1 MNDLSRITER
11 YNLDKLIH
19 AGDAAS
25 VFRATDLRSGEPV
38 ALKLL
43 RGSARFSEPQ
53 RRERFESA
61 ARALGECR
69 HRCLPSLLDFGVTAG
84 GSAFLV
90 TEYLPGVTLDLLTGS
105 PAERVLPLL
114 IPVLGALEELD
125 RHQLAHRGLRADNL
139 LVVPRGEPGG
149 DELPAEGANDA
160 NDADGEQVKVLGWG
174 SATWG
179 AGEEGRRADLG
190 AFAELTCTVLG
201 ARVERT
207 PAAVVTLPAAAGTRI
222 ADAAELAILL
232 SLLLQPGGPLPAS
245 LYAEL
250 RRAFRQALHGG
261 ADPEAT
267 QPRLLADVVTAPS
280 GAAASRRRP
289 AGPRPATRQLADLDD
304 LDDLEQETR
313 ALRGDITMAVPR
325 ERLPRAP
332 QGRPPTAALG
342 AGAAQPSAAETS
354 ARGDAAQVRSPLTA
368 AGIRMETMPSFLA
381 SDLGG
386 SPTGFP
392 PPTAGSAAN
401 ANAAE
406 LDIEPAAGTGQDA
419 APGSTAPEWTATRLI
434 APPAAADRS
443 APARATSGAI
453 LPFPSVQ
460 AAAGPAPAAATGAAA
475 AVPAAASLP
484 GAAPAPTAPMMIPA
498 TPTPAL
504 PAATAATTAAVP
516 RAPAPPPPTAAPGAG
531 PALDRPDVPATADR
545 PGGTGGSWRAV
556 RRTRLLLYGAAAA
569 LLVLAAVA
577 GPPLVRHIV
586 AGYPGSRRAP
596 SAPVPA
602 GAAAGRPAGGVKVP
616 PAAEL
621 PAAAP
626 QPLDPR
632 LAAAQALLAGG
643 DPGGAR
649 RVLAEIPAG
658 EAAGLAPADRADF
671 ERLTAALAADRRA
684 RRTQIAADLAAGFRR
699 SDVRRLGAALSGAR
713 REPDLP
719 PAIRQDLDRA
729 RQAVELDARLAQS
742 DQSDQSDQSGQGG
755 AVNRAAQQSPGDV
768 LHTATLLLAIL
779 PRHARALALRDQAAR
794 AVEAQADEALAAGD
808 AGRAAALASSLRQ
821 DWPDR
826 PGLQERA
833 TRIESQRRGDEH
845 LEDPRRSRPRRGRQP
860 AAGRASTPWP
870 RRHPPPATA
879 SASASSARSS
889 TSCSPGS
896 TPRRRRSPCGR
907 AGRPSTTK
915 ARPSSSRC
923 ASPTTWR

>member
-332 QGRPPTAALG
+332 QGRPPTAAPG

-545 PGGTGGSWRAV
+545 PGGTGG
-556 RRTRLLLYGAAAA
+556 
-569 LLVLAAVA
+569 
-577 GPPLVRHIV
+577 
-586 AGYPGSRRAP
+586 
-596 SAPVPA
+596 A
-602 GAAAGRPAGGVKVP
+602 GA
-616 PAAEL
+616 
-621 PAAAP
+621 
-626 QPLDPR
+626 
-632 LAAAQALLAGG
+632 
-643 DPGGAR
+643 
-649 RVLAEIPAG
+649 
-658 EAAGLAPADRADF
+658 
-671 ERLTAALAADRRA
+671 
-684 RRTQIAADLAAGFRR
+684 
-699 SDVRRLGAALSGAR
+699 LS
-713 REPDLP
+713 
-719 PAIRQDLDRA
+719 
-729 RQAVELDARLAQS
+729 
-742 DQSDQSDQSGQGG
+742 
-755 AVNRAAQQSPGDV
+755 
-768 LHTATLLLAIL
+768 
-779 PRHARALALRDQAAR
+779 
-794 AVEAQADEALAAGD
+794 
-808 AGRAAALASSLRQ
+808 AGRAFCSTGRRRRCSCWPR
-821 DWPDR
+821 WPDR
-826 PGLQERA
+826 PWCATSWPVTQGLGEPLRPRSLPARRPAGRQEASRSHPRPSCRPPPRNRSTRA
-833 TRIESQRRGDEH
+833 SRRRRRFWREAIQAEPGGFWQ
-845 LEDPRRSRPRRGRQP
+845 RSRPARRPASRRRTAQISSASPLPSPPTGGRGGRKSRP
-860 AAGRASTPWP
+860 TWPRASGA
-870 RRHPPPATA
+870 AT
-879 SASASSARSS
+879 SAGSARR
-889 TSCSPGS
+889 CPAPGGNP
-896 TPRRRRSPCGR
+896 TC
-907 AGRPSTTK
+907 RPPS
-915 ARPSSSRC
+915 ARI
-923 ASPTTWR
+923 